1 MRAVFVDADEALAAV
16 TEKLRSPGDPSL
28 SIHRDIKV
36 KSAQAARCVGRSES
50 AAAGN
55 ALIAS
60 IIDV

>member
-36 KSAQAARCVGRSES
+36 KSAQAARCVWSAPRILYQLRS
-50 AAAGN
+50 
-55 ALIAS
+55 
-60 IIDV
+60 